1 MKKHIISLLVLGSAL
16 LLAEDAYLR
25 ISCEGFSK
33 NWKLGIMQIERGDNS
48 NVKTR
53 RYHWISKDK
62 APSTLII
69 DYADSPR
76 LTAEWQNYKFEVNT
90 SCDGY
95 LRLHAMGRWMP
106 EGKESPKILL
116 ANFRI
121 NGKPV
126 KNGTF
131 LQTEKQKNG
140 IVCPK
145 GFVCQKYGRVVKNG
159 GPGGM
164 NAMEVDSFSDFYFT
178 CPVEEDG
185 DTILFELQPKTASE

>member
-16 LLAEDAYLR
+16 LFAEDAYLR

-116 ANFRI
+116 ANFRTME
-121 NGKPV
+121 NLSK
-126 KNGTF
+126 
-131 LQTEKQKNG
+131 TE
-140 IVCPK
+140 P
-145 GFVCQKYGRVVKNG
+145 
-159 GPGGM
+159 
-164 NAMEVDSFSDFYFT
+164 FSKRKSR
-178 CPVEEDG
+178 
-185 DTILFELQPKTASE
+185 KTASSVQKDLSVKNTDAL